1 MDQNHNKQLPNN
13 AKMPKIMTVLPFP
26 KWQLK
31 HQIAVKQ
38 HAPPVRIRISVLAAA
53 MYGMTKTKDELNSG
67 TGGQGTHKYQK
78 FERDSW
84 KPVMNAAKEFL
95 LDLVVK
101 ACTSGLNDTWLL
113 FLNSFDRLPKAL
125 AVLWMYVGKECSTK

>member
-1 MDQNHNKQLPNN
+1 M
-13 AKMPKIMTVLPFP
+13 
-26 KWQLK
+26 K
-31 HQIAVKQ
+31 HQFAVKQ

-84 KPVMNAAKEFL
+84 KPAMSAVKEFL

-101 ACTSGLNDTWLL
+101 ACTGGLNDTVVT
-113 FLNSFDRLPKAL
+113 FF
-125 AVLWMYVGKECSTK
+125 E

>member
-1 MDQNHNKQLPNN
+1 
-13 AKMPKIMTVLPFP
+13 MTVLPFP

-67 TGGQGTHKYQK
+67 TEGRGTRVSERQELYQK

-84 KPVMNAAKEFL
+84 KPAMSAAKEFL

-101 ACTSGLNDTWLL
+101 ACTSGLNDTWLI

-125 AVLWMYVGKECSTK
+125 AVLDVCGKRMQY